1 MRGMSDFTQLA
12 ERYID
17 SWNETD
23 SAKRRAMLEQLW
35 TDDARYVDP
44 LAEANGREAIDA
56 TIAAVQDRF
65 PGFSFRLAGAVD
77 SHHDQ
82 GRFSWELGPADA
94 EAPIAG
100 FDVAVTD
107 GEGRLQT
114 VLGFL
119 DKVPAG

>member
-1 MRGMSDFTQLA
+1 MSDFTQLA

-23 SAKRRAMLEQLW
+23 ASKRQALLEQLW

-44 LAEANGREAIDA
+44 LGEATGREAIDA

-65 PGFSFRLAGAVD
+65 PGFGFRLAGPVD
-77 SHHDQ
+77 AHHDQ
-82 GRFSWELGPADA
+82 GRFTWELGPADG
-94 EAPIAG
+94 EAPIVG

-107 GEGRLQT
+107 GNGRLRT

-119 DKVPAG
+119 DKVPTA